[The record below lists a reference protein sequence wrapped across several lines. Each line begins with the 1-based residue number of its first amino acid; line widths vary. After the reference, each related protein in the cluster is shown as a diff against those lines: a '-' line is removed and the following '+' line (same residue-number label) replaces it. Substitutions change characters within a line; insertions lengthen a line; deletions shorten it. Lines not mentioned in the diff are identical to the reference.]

1 MQIIIGII
9 ILAVAWYLLKM
20 YLFLLLLVIIGT
32 MISGTIITCVQNV
45 ITRNKTEEEKKSY
58 DGIFGF
64 IYFITFIAVCYFS
77 AVYSDEYG
85 ARYDFEENK
94 YISKNEYIKLQENR
108 KEEERIK
115 QENEEKKLKISI
127 WCSDTNLIIS
137 DFDSYWKKHFTNDSL
152 TSIKDLQTLQI
163 AVNNFISKSNN
174 NKIPEDIS
182 QEIKDKMELTKQEIN
197 KCFTNRFKTLEYF
210 INYAEKFEET
220 KIQDYEILTE
230 AKKYYDESK
239 INMENSK
246 KYVEEVRK
254 MAE

>member
-1 MQIIIGII
+1 MQIIIGIVI
-9 ILAVAWYLLKM
+9 IAIAWRLLEL
-20 YLFLLLLVIIGT
+20 YWVLLLLVIIGT
-32 MISGTIITCVQNV
+32 LISGGILAYIQKV
-45 ITRNKTEEEKKSY
+45 ITKNKTEEEKKSY
-58 DGIFGF
+58 NGIFGF
-64 IYFITFIAVCYFS
+64 IYFLTFIAVCYFS
-77 AVYSDEYG
+77 GSYWYYHADK
-85 ARYDFEENK
+85 YDVVSEKYVTSEEFN
-94 YISKNEYIKLQENR
+94 NLLAER

-115 QENEEKKLKISI
+115 QENEEKNLKISI

-137 DFDSYWKKHFTNDSL
+137 DFDSYWQKHFTNDNL
-152 TSIKDLQTLQI
+152 TSINDLQTLQI